1 MITEAHYNNRNDY
14 YGVIQMW
21 GELKKEIDKMDEIL
35 IKAYSGKKRGRVTNC
50 KKARSILLQSRKEM
64 KDIQKRLLLQEQ
76 DYRSDY
82 SDK

>member
-14 YGVIQMW
+14 YGVIQRW
-21 GELKKEIDKMDEIL
+21 GELKKELAEMDMIL
-35 IKAYSGKKRGRVTNC
+35 LKAYSGKKRGRVTNC
-50 KKARSILLQSRKEM
+50 KKARSILLQARKEM
-64 KDIQKRLLLQEQ
+64 KEMQKLLLLQEQ